1 MSQIRR
7 KVSLEC
13 GRRHIYA
20 HELQMASCA
29 HAIPLHYISNF
40 QPPKLCHPLTKPLS
54 RTCSNKSLTL
64 ESKSTKNIL
73 PYHMNTNHLTIS
85 FIWSI
90 FTQKVNNYEKET
102 EIVAWIIMSV
112 RKLVLSELMSILV
125 ESLAKFDLLFLWKVP
140 TLGIHK
146 ISLNVWRS

>member
-1 MSQIRR
+1 
-7 KVSLEC
+7 
-13 GRRHIYA
+13 
-20 HELQMASCA
+20 
-29 HAIPLHYISNF
+29 
-40 QPPKLCHPLTKPLS
+40 
-54 RTCSNKSLTL
+54 
-64 ESKSTKNIL
+64 
-73 PYHMNTNHLTIS
+73 MNTNHLTIS

-125 ESLAKFDLLFLWKVP
+125 ESLAKFDLVFLWKVS